1 MIWPDIQRNLGE
13 VFEGGIMPTM
23 VYINKQR
30 INRSRVD
37 RPLHSHESICEML
50 LIYRGTGIYTVNAV
64 TYHLEEGD
72 VLFYN
77 QDDLHEVSSGTEEE
91 ESRIS
96 DSKGCQGITLWE
108 KKDLMCGRQDRCIPF

>member
-72 VLFYN
+72 VLFYIKGKFSFRRTLALKMPAGDGHSEI
-77 QDDLHEVSSGTEEE
+77 DDG
-91 ESRIS
+91 
-96 DSKGCQGITLWE
+96 
-108 KKDLMCGRQDRCIPF
+108 